1 MSDQKI
7 LPSADGILVID
18 KPVGWTSHDV
28 VAKVRKIM
36 RTRRVGHTGTL
47 DPFAT
52 GVLVVCLNRA
62 TRLVQFLTGDDKEY
76 LATVSFG
83 YATDTGDLTGKVVGA
98 VTDARHLTAEMIE
111 AALEHFRGRIRQT
124 PPMYSAKKIGG
135 VKLYEMARRGEEI
148 ERAATEVEIKRLELI
163 KETISRERERP
174 ARQSREAG
182 PPESTA
188 PVLTTSGRDA
198 RAPRNA
204 DFNLRVVCSS
214 GTYIRVLAEDIGK
227 SLGLGAHLTRLRRT
241 RAGQCDLSRALTLE
255 RLSELAAMNMADQAL
270 IEMSEVLALPEVKL
284 SSGDAAKVAHGNAIR
299 SPGQRAAASRVMLLG
314 ESGQLIAVA
323 DYEAESQRFRPRVV
337 LVGQ

>member
-1 MSDQKI
+1 
-7 LPSADGILVID
+7 
-18 KPVGWTSHDV
+18 
-28 VAKVRKIM
+28 
-36 RTRRVGHTGTL
+36 
-47 DPFAT
+47 
-52 GVLVVCLNRA
+52 
-62 TRLVQFLTGDDKEY
+62 
-76 LATVSFG
+76 
-83 YATDTGDLTGKVVGA
+83 
-98 VTDARHLTAEMIE
+98 
-111 AALEHFRGRIRQT
+111 
-124 PPMYSAKKIGG
+124 
-135 VKLYEMARRGEEI
+135 
-148 ERAATEVEIKRLELI
+148 
-163 KETISRERERP
+163 
-174 ARQSREAG
+174 
-182 PPESTA
+182 
-188 PVLTTSGRDA
+188 LTTSGRDA

-241 RAGQCDLSRALTLE
+241 RAGQCDLSRAVTLE